1 MKGRDSGMPDE
12 NFWSTFF
19 NAAGIVNALI
29 GKIDE
34 DIAEFGSGYGT
45 FTIPA
50 ASLTNGNIYAFDIEK
65 EMITKLEEK
74 ASLNSIKNIY
84 SLAKD
89 IHIEGTGLQSS
100 VMGHVMIYNLLH
112 IEEPIILLNE
122 AKRILK
128 TGGVLSVIHW
138 RSDMQ
143 TPRGPSYDI
152 RPTPKK
158 CADWLV
164 QTGFIKVSNVDIN
177 KFAPYHFA
185 LTAQKE
191 Y

>member
-19 NAAGIVNALI
+19 NPTGIVNALI
-29 GKIDE
+29 GKINE

-50 ASLTNGNIYAFDIEK
+50 ASLTSGKIYAFDIEN
-65 EMITKLEEK
+65 EMIKMLQQK

-84 SLAKD
+84 PLAKD

-100 VMGHVMIYNLLH
+100 IMGHVMIYNLLH
-112 IEEPIILLNE
+112 IEKPIILLNE
-122 AKRILK
+122 ARRVLK
-128 TGGVLSVIHW
+128 TGGTISIIHW
-138 RSDMQ
+138 RSDIQ

-152 RPTPKK
+152 RPTPEK
-158 CADWLV
+158 CTDWLV
-164 QTGFIKVSNVDIN
+164 HAGFIKISNVDISQ
-177 KFAPYHFA
+177 FAQYHFA